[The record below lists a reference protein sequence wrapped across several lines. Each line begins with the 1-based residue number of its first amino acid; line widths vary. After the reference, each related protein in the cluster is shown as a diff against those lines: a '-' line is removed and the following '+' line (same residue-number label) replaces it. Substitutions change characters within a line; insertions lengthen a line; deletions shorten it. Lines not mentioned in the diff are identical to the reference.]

1 MHVCCFTRNGV
12 LHCICTE
19 LLHSIL
25 FTCLFNW
32 LHFRGCRL
40 HSALGKSDRAKAR
53 WVKQP
58 SPSTVRS
65 FLLIKKGLRFVIK
78 CVSLQL
84 LGTVKIKNV
93 NQQRLSKANFGRD
106 HTFFSYQLFTNVF
119 VSGSSGSHRRPLQ
132 SLLLLLSAKL
142 S

>member
-1 MHVCCFTRNGV
+1 M
-12 LHCICTE
+12 
-19 LLHSIL
+19 
-25 FTCLFNW
+25 
-32 LHFRGCRL
+32 
-40 HSALGKSDRAKAR
+40 
-53 WVKQP
+53 KQP
-58 SPSTVRS
+58 SPRTVRS

-106 HTFFSYQLFTNVF
+106 DTFVF

>member
-1 MHVCCFTRNGV
+1 M
-12 LHCICTE
+12 
-19 LLHSIL
+19 
-25 FTCLFNW
+25 
-32 LHFRGCRL
+32 
-40 HSALGKSDRAKAR
+40 
-53 WVKQP
+53 KQP
-58 SPSTVRS
+58 SPRTVRS

-106 HTFFSYQLFTNVF
+106 DTFFSYQLFTNVF
-119 VSGSSGSHRRPLQ
+119 VSGSSGSYRRPLQ